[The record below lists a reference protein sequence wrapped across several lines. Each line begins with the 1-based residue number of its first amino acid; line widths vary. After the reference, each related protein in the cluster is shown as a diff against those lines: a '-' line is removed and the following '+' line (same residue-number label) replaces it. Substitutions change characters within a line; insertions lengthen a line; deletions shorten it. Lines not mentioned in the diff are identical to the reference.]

1 METKKSRLKQRLW
14 TCETSVNTGDLCSAS
29 RFHVFT
35 AMTFSL
41 IWSSDLYY
49 WKESWTNK
57 KTQWD
62 YIGKYTSEKRNELLK
77 YWWKKHWTQRIEKDW
92 IKSHKR
98 CYAGISFGHFSPSK
112 EQSIDFYSNQC
123 LDFQYQKEKDQECT
137 WTLRWN
143 RRVDNKRR
151 EWEVAG
157 EVVRVMGI
165 TFDSDRIWP
174 MQMTFHP
181 TWN

>member
-1 METKKSRLKQRLW
+1 MISQLTLRIIIAKKEHCIRKCGDKKLRLKQRLS
-14 TCETSVNTGDLCSAS
+14 TCEPSVNTGDLCSAS
-29 RFHVFT
+29 RFYVFT

-57 KTQWD
+57 TIQWD

-98 CYAGISFGHFSPSK
+98 CYAVFFFFSQFFSQQGTKHWLLFKPRFILLVSERK
-112 EQSIDFYSNQC
+112 WPRVYCIEPCVEITQG
-123 LDFQYQKEKDQECT
+123 
-137 WTLRWN
+137 RWN
-143 RRVDNKRR
+143 K
-151 EWEVAG
+151 EG
-157 EVVRVMGI
+157 MGG
-165 TFDSDRIWP
+165 SY
-174 MQMTFHP
+174 
-181 TWN
+181 

>member
-1 METKKSRLKQRLW
+1 MISQLTLRIVIGKKKHCIRKCGDKKSRLKQRLW

-29 RFHVFT
+29 RFYVFT

-57 KTQWD
+57 TIQWD

-98 CYAGISFGHFSPSK
+98 CYAVFFFFAIFLPARNKALTFI
-112 EQSIDFYSNQC
+112 QTQVYIVSIR
-123 LDFQYQKEKDQECT
+123 KK
-137 WTLRWN
+137 
-143 RRVDNKRR
+143 
-151 EWEVAG
+151 
-157 EVVRVMGI
+157 
-165 TFDSDRIWP
+165 
-174 MQMTFHP
+174 MTKSVL
-181 TWN
+181 